1 MVTLPWN
8 RLIWGGLVGVF
19 ATLLVLPARVRD
31 VTEGAGFNIGYLVFF
46 IPVTVAMWQ

>member
-19 ATLLVLPARVRD
+19 ATLLVLPGWVREY
-31 VTEGAGFNIGYLVFF
+31 TEGACFNIGYLVYF
-46 IPVTVAMWQ
+46 ISITAAMSQ